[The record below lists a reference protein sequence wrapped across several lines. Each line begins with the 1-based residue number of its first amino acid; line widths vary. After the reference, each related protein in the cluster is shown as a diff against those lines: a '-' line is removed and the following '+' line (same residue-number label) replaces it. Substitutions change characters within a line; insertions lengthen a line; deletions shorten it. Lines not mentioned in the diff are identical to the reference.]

1 MKRALMTM
9 TMLVGVGLALSLVNA
24 ASDVPAAAAN
34 SGPLT
39 RLIDE
44 AAQRL
49 LTADPVAASKYLTG
63 GAIDDPA
70 REQQVIDSVTA
81 SASAKHID
89 ADFVRDAF
97 RNQIDATD
105 SLEHSRFA
113 AWKIDPG
120 SAPKS
125 APDLSTTRNA
135 INNSNEAIVDDMA
148 AQWNVLQAPTCP
160 ADLDD
165 AKAAAIA
172 LHHLDPL
179 YQHALDYAVH
189 GYCR

>member
-1 MKRALMTM
+1 MKRASMVL
-9 TMLVGVGLALSLVNA
+9 TMLVGVGFALSHVA
-24 ASDVPAAAAN
+24 AFDVPAATAD

-39 RLIDE
+39 RLVDD

-63 GAIDDPA
+63 AAVDDPA
-70 REQQVIDSVTA
+70 REQQVIDSVTE
-81 SASAKHID
+81 SASARHID
-89 ADFVRDAF
+89 ANFVRDAF

-113 AWKIDPG
+113 AWKIDPA

-125 APDLSTTRNA
+125 APDLSATRDA
-135 INNSNEAIVDDMA
+135 INTLNEAIVDEMA
-148 AQWNVLQAPTCP
+148 AQWNTLQAPTCA

-165 AKAAAIA
+165 AKAVAIA

-179 YQHALDYAVH
+179 HQHALDYAVH

>member
-9 TMLVGVGLALSLVNA
+9 TVGVGLALCLVKA
-24 ASDVPAAAAN
+24 APDVPAAAAN

-39 RLIDE
+39 RLVDE

-63 GAIDDPA
+63 GAVDDPV
-70 REQQVIDSVTA
+70 REQQVLDSVTA

-89 ADFVRDAF
+89 ANFVLDAF
-97 RNQIDATD
+97 RDQIDATD

-125 APDLSTTRNA
+125 APDLSTTRDA
-135 INNSNEAIVDDMA
+135 INNLNETIVDEMA
-148 AQWNVLQAPTCP
+148 AQWNALQAATCP
-160 ADLDD
+160 ADLDE

-172 LHHLDPL
+172 LHHFDPL

>member
-1 MKRALMTM
+1 
-9 TMLVGVGLALSLVNA
+9 VGVGLALCPGNA
-24 ASDVPAAAAN
+24 ASDIPAAAAD

-39 RLIDE
+39 RLVDE

-63 GAIDDPA
+63 DPVDDPA

-81 SASAKHID
+81 FASAKHID
-89 ADFVRDAF
+89 ANFVIDAF

-125 APDLSTTRNA
+125 APDLSTTRDA
-135 INNSNEAIVDDMA
+135 ISHLNEAIVDEMA
-148 AQWNVLQAPTCP
+148 AQWNALQAPTCR
-160 ADLDD
+160 ADLKQ

-172 LHHLDPL
+172 LHHFDPL

>member
-1 MKRALMTM
+1 VKRALMTM
-9 TMLVGVGLALSLVNA
+9 TVGVGLALCLVKA
-24 ASDVPAAAAN
+24 GADVPAAAAN

-39 RLIDE
+39 RLVDE

-49 LTADPVAASKYLTG
+49 LIADAVAAGKYVTG
-63 GAIDDPA
+63 GAVDDPA
-70 REQQVIDSVTA
+70 REQQVIDAVTA
-81 SASAKHID
+81 YASAQHID
-89 ADFVRDAF
+89 ANFVSDAF

-125 APDLSTTRNA
+125 APDLSTTRDT
-135 INNSNEAIVDDMA
+135 INTLNQAIVDEMA
-148 AQWNVLQAPTCP
+148 AQWNALQAPTCP

-165 AKAAAIA
+165 AKVAAIA

-189 GYCR
+189 RYCR